1 MLIIVKQNLSEEF
14 YYFKNIYYTNIY
26 KDQYVISKFFRRI
39 EIIKFLFSVSG
50 INSPSLKWRIINIG
64 TIILNDVNF
73 DATLIQFIFELD
85 NE

>member
-14 YYFKNIYYTNIY
+14 YYFKYIYYTNIY
-26 KDQYVISKFFRRI
+26 KDKYAISKLFRRI

-50 INSPSLKWRIINIG
+50 INSPSLEWRIINIG

-73 DATLIQFIFELD
+73 EATLIQFIFELD